1 MRDGL
6 CRLRPLAK
14 LTKIGHLILCV
25 NTISLAAT
33 ARPLDPRPGL
43 LLSMRSEISR
53 HIQDDHPAERSL
65 EVDFALVLSR
75 IIDSIEHDPVQLRN
89 VVYQLARVKLQN
101 EVCGINPPLSVEEV
115 RHLRRALE
123 SAIRGVETFA
133 KKEHDAQLEYAGV
146 GLNEDQ
152 DSGRHSSAAGRSETA
167 LLIGHQSVASTEKIA
182 FAPAPARQ
190 RPKFNIRRLRYA
202 LAAVTLAIALS
213 VLFVRHFGF
222 VTSRESTER
231 SPAMIESVVQ
241 APESRLAVEQAAA
254 PKFGLDGSAALSQ
267 LSGLP
272 RPTAY
277 GVYAISNGRLNELD
291 VLPIRVPNSKVRVSA
306 PINKQSRTTLPDG
319 RIVFIVFRRDFT
331 NSAPERISIR
341 VVARVVRALSFDPQ
355 GKGTNSSL
363 EDMWTIRNISYDFR
377 VAPLV
382 ENGEMFVIGQRMP
395 TSAFR
400 PADTRLR

>member
-1 MRDGL
+1 
-6 CRLRPLAK
+6 
-14 LTKIGHLILCV
+14 
-25 NTISLAAT
+25 
-33 ARPLDPRPGL
+33 
-43 LLSMRSEISR
+43 MRSEISR
-53 HIQDDHPAERSL
+53 HIQDDHSAERSL

-101 EVCGINPPLSVEEV
+101 EVCGMNPPLSVEEV

-133 KKEHDAQLEYAGV
+133 KKEHNAQLEYAGV

-152 DSGRHSSAAGRSETA
+152 DSGRHSSAAGR
-167 LLIGHQSVASTEKIA
+167 IA
-182 FAPAPARQ
+182 FVDAPAPARQ
-190 RPKFNIRRLRYA
+190 RPKFSIRRLRYA

-231 SPAMIESVVQ
+231 SPAMTESIVQ
-241 APESRLAVEQAAA
+241 ASEPRLAVEQAAS
-254 PKFGLDGSAALSQ
+254 PKFGLDGSAVLSQ
-267 LSGLP
+267 WSGLP

-291 VLPIRVPNSKVRVSA
+291 VLPIRVPDGKVRVSA

-331 NSAPERISIR
+331 NSAPERVSIR

-382 ENGEMFVIGQRMP
+382 ENGEMFVIRPEDANFSLPAGRYALALKGQAYDFTVAGVVTETAQCIERVEAVNG
-395 TSAFR
+395 TFYAECR
-400 PADTRLR
+400 RQ

>member
-1 MRDGL
+1 M
-6 CRLRPLAK
+6 
-14 LTKIGHLILCV
+14 T
-25 NTISLAAT
+25 
-33 ARPLDPRPGL
+33 
-43 LLSMRSEISR
+43 SEISR

-75 IIDSIEHDPVQLRN
+75 TIDSIEHDPVQLRN
-89 VVYQLARVKLQN
+89 AVYQLARVKLQN
-101 EVCGINPPLSVEEV
+101 EVCGMNPPLSVEEV

-133 KKEHDAQLEYAGV
+133 KKEHNAQLEYAGV
-146 GLNEDQ
+146 GLNADQ
-152 DSGRHSSAAGRSETA
+152 DSRRHSSATGRVTA
-167 LLIGHQSVASTEKIA
+167 LSIGHQTVAGTEKIA
-182 FAPAPARQ
+182 FVDAPAPARH

-202 LAAVTLAIALS
+202 LATVTLAIALS

-231 SPAMIESVVQ
+231 SPAMTESIVQ
-241 APESRLAVEQAAA
+241 ASEPRSAVEQAAS

-267 LSGLP
+267 WSGLP

-291 VLPIRVPNSKVRVSA
+291 VLPIRVPDGKVRVSA
-306 PINKQSRTTLPDG
+306 PINKQSGTTLPDG

-331 NSAPERISIR
+331 NLAPERVSIR

-377 VAPLV
+377 VAPLI
-382 ENGEMFVIGQRMP
+382 ENGEMFVIRPEDANFSFPAGRHALALKGQAYDFTVAGVVTETAQCIERVEAVNG
-395 TSAFR
+395 TFYAECR
-400 PADTRLR
+400 RQ

>member
-1 MRDGL
+1 
-6 CRLRPLAK
+6 
-14 LTKIGHLILCV
+14 
-25 NTISLAAT
+25 
-33 ARPLDPRPGL
+33 
-43 LLSMRSEISR
+43 MRSEISR

-75 IIDSIEHDPVQLRN
+75 IIDSVEHDPVQLRN

-101 EVCGINPPLSVEEV
+101 EVCGMNPPLKVEEV

-190 RPKFNIRRLRYA
+190 RPKSSIRRLRYA
-202 LAAVTLAIALS
+202 LAAVTLAVALS

-231 SPAMIESVVQ
+231 SPAMTESIVQ
-241 APESRLAVEQAAA
+241 AP
-254 PKFGLDGSAALSQ
+254 
-267 LSGLP
+267 
-272 RPTAY
+272 
-277 GVYAISNGRLNELD
+277 
-291 VLPIRVPNSKVRVSA
+291 
-306 PINKQSRTTLPDG
+306 
-319 RIVFIVFRRDFT
+319 
-331 NSAPERISIR
+331 
-341 VVARVVRALSFDPQ
+341 
-355 GKGTNSSL
+355 SL
-363 EDMWTIRNISYDFR
+363 
-377 VAPLV
+377 V
-382 ENGEMFVIGQRMP
+382 
-395 TSAFR
+395 
-400 PADTRLR
+400 

>member
-1 MRDGL
+1 M
-6 CRLRPLAK
+6 
-14 LTKIGHLILCV
+14 T
-25 NTISLAAT
+25 
-33 ARPLDPRPGL
+33 
-43 LLSMRSEISR
+43 SEISR

-101 EVCGINPPLSVEEV
+101 EVCGMNPPLSVEEV

-133 KKEHDAQLEYAGV
+133 KKEHDTQLEYAGI

-152 DSGRHSSAAGRSETA
+152 DSGRHSSAAGR
-167 LLIGHQSVASTEKIA
+167 IA
-182 FAPAPARQ
+182 FVDAPAPARQ
-190 RPKFNIRRLRYA
+190 RPRSSIRRLRYA
-202 LAAVTLAIALS
+202 LAAVTLAVALS

-231 SPAMIESVVQ
+231 SPAMTESVVQ
-241 APESRLAVEQAAA
+241 APGSRLAVEQAAS

-277 GVYAISNGRLNELD
+277 GVYAISNGILNELD
-291 VLPIRVPNSKVRVSA
+291 VLPIRAPDPKVRVSA

-341 VVARVVRALSFDPQ
+341 VVAKVRALSFDPQ

-382 ENGEMFVIGQRMP
+382 ENGEMFVIRPEDANFSFPAGRYALALKGQAYDFTVAGVVTETAQCIERVEAVNG
-395 TSAFR
+395 TFYAECR
-400 PADTRLR
+400 HR